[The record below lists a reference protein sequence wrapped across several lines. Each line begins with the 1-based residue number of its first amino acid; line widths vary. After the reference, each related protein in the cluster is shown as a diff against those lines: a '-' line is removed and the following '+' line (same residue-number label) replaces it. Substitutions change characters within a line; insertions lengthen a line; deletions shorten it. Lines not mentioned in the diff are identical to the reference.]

1 MAQNKKQKEKK
12 YLIDFFNSHVGQKW
26 KAQQGII
33 SYEETESPD
42 FIFLTNKN
50 KKIGMEITNFFA
62 KSKHCRATQVLT
74 NIGNKVCRY
83 CHKKYNLEISILIDK
98 YDKRIGQP
106 KSKEELWDLYYNPG
120 FTNIFNEEEIKP
132 KIEKTID
139 ENLIKLRDSKGLIKK
154 WINVNGELLCISIC
168 PFPNMNGQFD
178 CRVNNESF
186 MKPDPIEE
194 MQDLI
199 NKKNEKYHTY
209 LKKCEECFLLLCLP
223 ESIYGNY
230 CYLTKKTYKHRFDSL
245 FKKIFLYDE
254 KENIIKNLHK
264 KLFCN

>member
-139 ENLIKLRDSKGLIKK
+139 ENLINVKATTEEGLGFTG
-154 WINVNGELLCISIC
+154 NGEGISSQAIA
-168 PFPNMNGQFD
+168 
-178 CRVNNESF
+178 
-186 MKPDPIEE
+186 
-194 MQDLI
+194 
-199 NKKNEKYHTY
+199 
-209 LKKCEECFLLLCLP
+209 
-223 ESIYGNY
+223 SISLATEQSYGALN
-230 CYLTKKTYKHRFDSL
+230 CGGCGSCTAR
-245 FKKIFLYDE
+245 
-254 KENIIKNLHK
+254 
-264 KLFCN
+264 